1 MAELR
6 SLLADAGFA
15 EVRTYVQSGNVVL
28 SSSFEVDELEAR
40 CSRLIGERFGFS
52 VPVVARTRDELA
64 EVVERDP
71 FGEVAVNPKRYQVT
85 FLASEL
91 EPSVVE
97 RVAELQVAPEQVAVI
112 DRELYTWHPDGIA
125 RSQLWA
131 KLSSERFLGVTG
143 TARNWTTVTTLLGMA
158 DDG

>member
-1 MAELR
+1 MAAQC
-6 SLLADAGFA
+6 SGLL
-15 EVRTYVQSGNVVL
+15 E
-28 SSSFEVDELEAR
+28 
-40 CSRLIGERFGFS
+40 ERFGFS
-52 VPVVARTRDELA
+52 VPVVTRTRDELA
-64 EVVERDP
+64 AVVERDP
-71 FGEVAVNPKRYQVT
+71 FGKVAVNPKRYQVT

-91 EPSVVE
+91 EPSVIE
-97 RVAELQVAPEQVAVI
+97 RVSELQVAPEQVAVI

-158 DDG
+158 DGG